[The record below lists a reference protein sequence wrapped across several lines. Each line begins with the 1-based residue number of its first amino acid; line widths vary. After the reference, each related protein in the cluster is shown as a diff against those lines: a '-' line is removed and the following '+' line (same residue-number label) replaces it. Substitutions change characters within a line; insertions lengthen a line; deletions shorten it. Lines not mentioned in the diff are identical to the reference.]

1 VAEPTVLL
9 LHAFP
14 LDPRMW
20 AVQQAALE
28 GAGHTVAA
36 PRLRPQPLEIGVE
49 AWGQRVLEEVEGEL
63 VPVGCSMGGYLTFEL
78 WRRAQERVSALVLV
92 GTRAAPDSPEQRA
105 GRDESI
111 RLLGEAGREAFWEAS
126 GPRLFASDA
135 APDVVQ
141 QAREIALEQ
150 PITNLV
156 ATLETLRD
164 RPDSRP
170 VLAEIDVPAL
180 VLVGERDEVTPP
192 AEAEA
197 MAAALPN
204 ARFSRIA
211 GAGHLS
217 PLERPDEVTK
227 ALLDFLGEVAR

>member
-1 VAEPTVLL
+1 MAEPTVLL

-20 AVQQAALE
+20 AAQQAALE
-28 GAGHTVAA
+28 GAGYAVAA
-36 PRLRPQPLEIGVE
+36 PRLPPQPLEIGVE

-78 WRRAQERVSALVLV
+78 WRRAQERISALALV

-105 GRDESI
+105 ARDESI
-111 RLLGEAGREAFWEAS
+111 RLLGEAGRKAFWEAS

-192 AEAEA
+192 VEANA

-217 PLERPDEVTK
+217 PLERPDEVTE
-227 ALLDFLGEVAR
+227 ALLYFLGEVAR

>member
-20 AVQQAALE
+20 AAQQAALE

-36 PRLRPQPLEIGVE
+36 PRLPPQPLEIGVE

-78 WRRAQERVSALVLV
+78 WRRAQERISALALV

-105 GRDESI
+105 ARDESI

-126 GPRLFASDA
+126 GPRGLGSSPPTPRRTSFSKPARLRSSSRSRTSSRRWRRCA
-135 APDVVQ
+135 TAPTRGRSSRRSTFRPSCSSVS
-141 QAREIALEQ
+141 
-150 PITNLV
+150 
-156 ATLETLRD
+156 ATR
-164 RPDSRP
+164 
-170 VLAEIDVPAL
+170 
-180 VLVGERDEVTPP
+180 
-192 AEAEA
+192 
-197 MAAALPN
+197 
-204 ARFSRIA
+204 
-211 GAGHLS
+211 
-217 PLERPDEVTK
+217 
-227 ALLDFLGEVAR
+227 